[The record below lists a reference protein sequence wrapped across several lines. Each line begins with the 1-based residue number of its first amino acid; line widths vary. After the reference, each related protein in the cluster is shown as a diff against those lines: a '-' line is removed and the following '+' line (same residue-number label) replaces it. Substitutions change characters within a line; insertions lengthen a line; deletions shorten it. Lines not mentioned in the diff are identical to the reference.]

1 VEAIDCN
8 RVDVIKK
15 LATNVIKGDIMLK
28 IYKNNLLTVRRL
40 IFILKKYMNYLYIST
55 SLIKRLIKNND
66 VELLK
71 IIFNSINFFDND
83 FIKIMLFYYKN
94 KTPIA
99 KADFVQ

>member
-1 VEAIDCN
+1 MSSN
-8 RVDVIKK
+8 
-15 LATNVIKGDIMLK
+15 DI
-28 IYKNNLLTVRRL
+28 
-40 IFILKKYMNYLYIST
+40 
-55 SLIKRLIKNND
+55 
-66 VELLK
+66 ELLK